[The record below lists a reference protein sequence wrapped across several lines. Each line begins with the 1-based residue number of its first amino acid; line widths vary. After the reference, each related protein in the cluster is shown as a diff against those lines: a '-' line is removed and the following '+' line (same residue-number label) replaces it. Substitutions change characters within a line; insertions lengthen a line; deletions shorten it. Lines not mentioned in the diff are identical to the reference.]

1 VKDVSSIGHGSL
13 RHQGLLKEP
22 FRPRTLIPVR
32 ESRYRWAVLAA
43 GVFAQAALSAVQQGL
58 PAIAPVLRDELHLS
72 LEQVGVVLASVS
84 WGITALLLVW
94 GWLADRAGERLVV
107 SVGLA
112 GGALA
117 LVAGAFTTT
126 YGALV
131 AALALTGALAG
142 CTSVASGRAV
152 MAWFG
157 RHQRGLALGVRQ
169 MAVPLGGV
177 AGALALPALAAAGG
191 IKAALLALAAGCAV
205 GALACGTVFREPRA
219 PSEPASGAPA
229 PLRDARMWR
238 LSAGSFLYV
247 TAQISIV
254 SFAVLFLHDARG
266 VAAGAAAAVL
276 AAIQL
281 GGAASRALAGWA
293 SDRAGA
299 RMPLMRDIG
308 LVTAVALL
316 ATAALARGPLVALVP
331 ALLAAGVVSMSWNG
345 LSVTAAA
352 ELSGPGRT
360 GAAIGLQQTA
370 VGLAAGTGVGFAALV
385 GATSWPLAFAL
396 LAVPPLA
403 GSLLLR
409 PLVRTEGSAA

>member
-1 VKDVSSIGHGSL
+1 
-13 RHQGLLKEP
+13 
-22 FRPRTLIPVR
+22 VR

-58 PAIAPVLRDELHLS
+58 PAIAPVLRAELRLS
-72 LEQVGVVLASVS
+72 LAQVGVVLSCVS
-84 WGITALLLVW
+84 WGITALLLGW

-117 LVAGAFTTT
+117 LFAGAFTTS
-126 YGALV
+126 YGALL
-131 AALALTGALAG
+131 AALTAAGALAG

-157 RHQRGLALGVRQ
+157 RHQRGLALGLRQ

-191 IKAALLALAAGCAV
+191 LKAALLALAGGCAV
-205 GALACGTVFREPRA
+205 GALACGLVFRDPGGTRD
-219 PSEPASGAPA
+219 ASSAPA

-254 SFAVLFLHDARG
+254 SYTVLFLHDARG

-276 AAIQL
+276 AAVQL

-293 SDRAGA
+293 SDRAG
-299 RMPLMRDIG
+299 RRLPLMRDIG
-308 LVTAVALL
+308 LGTAVALL
-316 ATAALARGPLVALVP
+316 ATAALARGPLAALVP

-360 GAAIGLQQTA
+360 GAALGLQQTA

-385 GATSWPLAFAL
+385 TATSWPAAFAL
-396 LAVPPLA
+396 LALPPLA

-409 PLVRTEGSAA
+409 PLVAVEG

>member
-1 VKDVSSIGHGSL
+1 MSSIGEGSL
-13 RHQGLLKEP
+13 RHNGVVAEAFAP
-22 FRPRTLIPVR
+22 PYPHPVG
-32 ESRYRWAVLAA
+32 ESGYRWAVLAA

-58 PAIAPVLRDELHLS
+58 PAIAPALRAELGLS
-72 LEQVGVVLASVS
+72 LAQVGVVLASVS

-107 SVGLA
+107 SIGLA

-117 LVAGAFTTT
+117 LAGGAFVSS

-131 AALALTGALAG
+131 LALVAAGALAG

-169 MAVPLGGV
+169 MAVPIGGV
-177 AGALALPALAAAGG
+177 VGALALPPLAAAGG
-191 IKAALLALAAGCAV
+191 LKAALLALAGGCAV
-205 GALACGTVFREPRA
+205 GALACGTVFRD
-219 PSEPASGAPA
+219 PAHVPAAASSAPA

-247 TAQISIV
+247 CAQISIV

-281 GGAASRALAGWA
+281 GGAASRALAGWR
-293 SDRAGA
+293 SDRSG
-299 RMPLMRDIG
+299 RRLPLMRDIG
-308 LVTAVALL
+308 FVTAAALL
-316 ATAALARGPLVALVP
+316 LTAALARAPLAALVP

-360 GAAIGLQQTA
+360 GAALGLQQTA

-385 GATSWPLAFAL
+385 SATSWPAAFAL
-396 LAVPPLA
+396 LALPPLA

>member
-1 VKDVSSIGHGSL
+1 VP
-13 RHQGLLKEP
+13 Q
-22 FRPRTLIPVR
+22 
-32 ESRYRWAVLAA
+32 SRYRWAVLAA

-72 LEQVGVVLASVS
+72 LAQVGVVLSSVS

-126 YGALV
+126 YGGLV

-177 AGALALPALAAAGG
+177 AGALVLPALAAAGG
-191 IKAALLALAAGCAV
+191 VKAALLALAGGCAM
-205 GALACGTVFREPRA
+205 GALACGTVFRDPA
-219 PSEPASGAPA
+219 HPPEPASEAPA

-293 SDRAGA
+293 SDRSGA
-299 RMPLMRDIG
+299 RMPLMCDIG
-308 LVTAVALL
+308 LATAAALL
-316 ATAALARGPLVALVP
+316 ATAALARGPMAVLVP

-352 ELSGPGRT
+352 ELSPPGRT

-385 GATSWPLAFAL
+385 GATSWPVAFAL
-396 LAVPPLA
+396 LALPPLA

>member
-1 VKDVSSIGHGSL
+1 
-13 RHQGLLKEP
+13 
-22 FRPRTLIPVR
+22 VR

-58 PAIAPVLRDELHLS
+58 PAISPVLRDEFGLS

-117 LVAGAFTTT
+117 LVAGAFTTS
-126 YGALV
+126 YAGLV

-205 GALACGTVFREPRA
+205 GALACGTVFREPRTPRER
-219 PSEPASGAPA
+219 PSAAPA

-299 RMPLMRDIG
+299 RMPLLRDIG

-316 ATAALARGPLVALVP
+316 ATAALARAPLAALVP

-345 LSVTAAA
+345 LSVTVAA

-360 GAAIGLQQTA
+360 GAALGLQQTA

-385 GATSWPLAFAL
+385 GATSWPAAFAL
-396 LAVPPLA
+396 LALPPLA

-409 PLVRTEGSAA
+409 PLVRTEGSTA

>member
-1 VKDVSSIGHGSL
+1 M
-13 RHQGLLKEP
+13 
-22 FRPRTLIPVR
+22 R

-58 PAIAPVLRDELHLS
+58 PAIAPVLRDEFQLS
-72 LEQVGVVLASVS
+72 LAQVGVVLASVS

-126 YGALV
+126 YGGLV
-131 AALALTGALAG
+131 AALVLTGALAG

-177 AGALALPALAAAGG
+177 AGALTLPALAAAGG
-191 IKAALLALAAGCAV
+191 IKAALLALAGGCAV

-219 PSEPASGAPA
+219 PREQASAAPA

-254 SFAVLFLHDARG
+254 SFTVLFLHDARG

-299 RMPLMRDIG
+299 RMPLMRNIG
-308 LVTAVALL
+308 FATAAALL
-316 ATAALARGPLVALVP
+316 ATAALARAPLAALVP

-352 ELSGPGRT
+352 ELSGPGQT

-385 GATSWPLAFAL
+385 GATSWPVAFAL
-396 LAVPPLA
+396 LAMPPLA